1 MDRSDRSKKSNLIFF
16 LLLPRDS
23 SPGSRNTWCKRLLLM
38 LSVDLQ
44 VLTAIKHASGSK
56 SCFSRVL

>member
-16 LLLPRDS
+16 LVLPRDS
-23 SPGSRNTWCKRLLLM
+23 SLGSRNTWCKRLLLM

-56 SCFSRVL
+56 SCFNRVL